1 MRRFDV
7 ASQRSVEKTNQ
18 CRVLPLVEWLRDR
31 RLLADIAGKA
41 GLEHPPPAGEAFPGW
56 EFLAPLVR
64 PRSGSLP
71 GLAEKAVLV
80 VDEPEQV
87 RGAADRLWQRL
98 ENPPREAP
106 VPPEAN
112 YYRWEQFEQMI
123 ASMTRLWLRE
133 LALAGSPEPGRDSF
147 AVSSRPA
154 MAFHGNVPVAV
165 AEARNLVD
173 AGNRVVFFAP
183 SAGEL
188 ERLADI
194 FHEYSVPFQ
203 LAAGGA
209 GTTPEY
215 LAERAYVAGS
225 VANVFLVRGAVR
237 RGVVLPE
244 SRIAVFG
251 SEDLFEASAL
261 AARPAAPRVRAGAFA
276 ADIADLKPGDFVV
289 HTEHGVG
296 RYAGVREIVHDD
308 QRGDFMLLEY
318 AGGARL
324 YVPLTRLDLVQKYR
338 GAGEVTPAL
347 DRLGGVTW
355 RRTKSRVKARMR
367 EMADELLKLY
377 AERQMATGHAFSSDS
392 NWQREFDDAFEF
404 TETPDQLTAMREIK
418 RDMERPQP
426 MDRLLCGDVGY
437 GKTEVAMRAAFKALG
452 DGKQVAVLAPT
463 TVLCY
468 QHFETFRRR
477 FAPFPVRVEMVSRF
491 RTRKELK
498 AVLQDV
504 ASGQVDIVIGT
515 HRLLSS
521 DVEFRDL
528 GLLVVDEE
536 QRFGVRHK
544 ERLKQL
550 KKNVDVL
557 TMTATPIPRT
567 LHMSLLGLRDLSV
580 IETAPKDRLAVQ
592 TTVAHFQPELIKT
605 AIEQEM
611 ARGGQVY
618 YVHNRVDTIWERA
631 ASIQKMLPEC
641 RIAVGHGQMGEAALE
656 KVLLGFMRHDYDVFV
671 TTTIVENTMCSS
683 PPRSSRTAWTSR
695 WPTPLSSRTPSATGW
710 PTCTSSAAGWD
721 VPTGGRTPTCWC
733 RRRAS

>member
-1 MRRFDV
+1 
-7 ASQRSVEKTNQ
+7 
-18 CRVLPLVEWLRDR
+18 
-31 RLLADIAGKA
+31 
-41 GLEHPPPAGEAFPGW
+41 
-56 EFLAPLVR
+56 
-64 PRSGSLP
+64 
-71 GLAEKAVLV
+71 
-80 VDEPEQV
+80 
-87 RGAADRLWQRL
+87 
-98 ENPPREAP
+98 
-106 VPPEAN
+106 
-112 YYRWEQFEQMI
+112 
-123 ASMTRLWLRE
+123 
-133 LALAGSPEPGRDSF
+133 
-147 AVSSRPA
+147 
-154 MAFHGNVPVAV
+154 
-165 AEARNLVD
+165 
-173 AGNRVVFFAP
+173 
-183 SAGEL
+183 
-188 ERLADI
+188 
-194 FHEYSVPFQ
+194 
-203 LAAGGA
+203 
-209 GTTPEY
+209 
-215 LAERAYVAGS
+215 
-225 VANVFLVRGAVR
+225 
-237 RGVVLPE
+237 
-244 SRIAVFG
+244 
-251 SEDLFEASAL
+251 
-261 AARPAAPRVRAGAFA
+261 
-276 ADIADLKPGDFVV
+276 
-289 HTEHGVG
+289 
-296 RYAGVREIVHDD
+296 
-308 QRGDFMLLEY
+308 
-318 AGGARL
+318 
-324 YVPLTRLDLVQKYR
+324 
-338 GAGEVTPAL
+338 
-347 DRLGGVTW
+347 
-355 RRTKSRVKARMR
+355 MR

-671 TTTIVENTMCSS
+671 TTTIVENMCSS